1 MDLLGKVKKF
11 GLVVSSG
18 VKWPPVVS
26 SGLGSFQVWSPWF
39 AYSPHIY
46 KLLVTSMSRN
56 LNIYMLLVTRCYAT
70 SKTSIFTR
78 VSSPWVHASRTI
90 SIYMLSVTL
99 VRVLPH
105 IYMLLVT
112 SMSRTINIYMLLV
125 TRCYATSKT
134 TIFTRVSS
142 PWLHAS
148 RTISIYM
155 LSVTLGRVLPHIYML
170 LVTSMSRTINIYML
184 LVTRCHATSKTSI
197 FTGVS
202 SPWVH
207 GSRTI
212 SIYMFSVTLVR
223 ALPHI
228 YMLLVTSM
236 SRNLNIYM
244 LCVTPMSW
252 DIKNTNIYMV
262 YRHPGF
268 GTRCVD
274 LILSGAWIICGTRSN
289 ISEPVVRAR
298 LFPSLEC

>member
-1 MDLLGKVKKF
+1 MDLPGKVKKF

-26 SGLGSFQVWSPWF
+26 SGLGSFQVAPGGVGWFQLVSAGLTWSPWF

-99 VRVLPH
+99 V
-105 IYMLLVT
+105 
-112 SMSRTINIYMLLV
+112 
-125 TRCYATSKT
+125 
-134 TIFTRVSS
+134 
-142 PWLHAS
+142 
-148 RTISIYM
+148 
-155 LSVTLGRVLPHIYML
+155 RVLPHIYML